1 MTCRGPSTRR
11 HRRRHQHH
19 PRIRRAGWC
28 IRATTTAGSRHLLT
42 RRRCTTLR
50 WHRGLPFWVPARR
63 SISRT
68 AALPRPTQTRPPSTW
83 AAPPT
88 SSTRRPTR
96 TSRSSSSEHP
106 SRAHGTHW
114 KSLCLPA
121 TTGLLNNNRPSP
133 TPLGGRRHFFFSV
146 DAPVLP
152 PPDAPPPLSPA
163 QFHHDCTNYDNVPS
177 LLFTRFVRSRNEPA
191 QFLVSSP
198 IASLCWF
205 SSTLC
210 AQPLCRQLLCLQ
222 ACGVLPLV
230 IFFYLSIFFFGVF
243 HC

>member
-114 KSLCLPA
+114 KSLRLPA

-133 TPLGGRRHFFFSV
+133 TPPGGRRHFFLSV

-152 PPDAPPPLSPA
+152 PPDAPPPSSTTTVQTTTMCPHSSSPVL
-163 QFHHDCTNYDNVPS
+163 FGLGTS
-177 LLFTRFVRSRNEPA
+177 LLS
-191 QFLVSSP
+191 
-198 IASLCWF
+198 F
-205 SSTLC
+205 SCLL
-210 AQPLCRQLLCLQ
+210 PLLLCVGSVQLYVHSHCVGSCYVCKLV
-222 ACGVLPLV
+222 ACSLW
-230 IFFYLSIFFFGVF
+230 
-243 HC
+243 